1 MTKTVTRKI
10 KVRDGYILRYYVT
23 KTWLCP
29 VGSICVAHRYTSH
42 NILGYR
48 TSEAIGD
55 RTPHACRR
63 YTQLHHRST
72 GVSEM
77 DGYITAARTLQNKH
91 TNFIISSKPVHAEK
105 GAIHFN
111 TLNHNTCD
119 HVHIPCL
126 LSCVLSFRICVVFNS
141 FACTNNSAAHLLL
154 QHNQKQIRTH
164 IYQHS
169 EIKMYKTSAN
179 MYTFA
184 ARRGSDRPSFGSLL
198 PQASPLHLHVL
209 TCMRACNVES
219 RVNIANLKLLARTPD
234 DKEIFTLRHY

>member
-1 MTKTVTRKI
+1 
-10 KVRDGYILRYYVT
+10 
-23 KTWLCP
+23 
-29 VGSICVAHRYTSH
+29 
-42 NILGYR
+42 
-48 TSEAIGD
+48 
-55 RTPHACRR
+55 
-63 YTQLHHRST
+63 
-72 GVSEM
+72 M
-77 DGYITAARTLQNKH
+77 DGYITAARTLQDKH
-91 TNFIISSKPVHAEK
+91 TNFITSSKPVPAEK
-105 GAIHFN
+105 GQYAPTHSIT
-111 TLNHNTCD
+111 TLVCHE
-119 HVHIPCL
+119 HIPCL